1 MQREFMYGVRIVARW
16 VPMVKLGAVR
26 FICIR
31 GRLFFK
37 WRSAWL
43 LGRSCLMEIDILRPE
58 EVQAAIILFMKN
70 QPELVSRVQL
80 ERREDDWQGTEF
92 KYPAYRV
99 ALPDLGPYDGA
110 MDSECRPFI
119 FTAPFSVY
127 CFAEGASSR
136 DAAALAGTAVRV
148 LVNRR

>member
-1 MQREFMYGVRIVARW
+1 
-16 VPMVKLGAVR
+16 
-26 FICIR
+26 
-31 GRLFFK
+31 
-37 WRSAWL
+37 
-43 LGRSCLMEIDILRPE
+43 
-58 EVQAAIILFMKN
+58 MKN

-80 ERREDDWQGTEF
+80 EIREDDWQGTEF

-136 DAAALAGTAVRV
+136 DAAALAGTVVRV
-148 LVNRR
+148 LVNRRLDTDRIVPVTRITLPLNGILMPVPERDRLWRAEVRLSMVIKTKGSP